1 MANEFN
7 QIRVPMNGGFL
18 IAERNGDTTD
28 YDGITIMFET
38 ADGDLIDVVTAE
50 CKSQF
55 NRTKIDVYT
64 YEDAYD
70 EDVLYDEISSGLLVN
85 EIRRKRQE
93 LFQSL
98 ELYYRVFILKENI
111 DGLLEE

>member
-1 MANEFN
+1 MANEVN

-38 ADGDLIDVVTAE
+38 ADGDIIDVVCAE
-50 CKSQF
+50 CKSEF

-70 EDVLYDEISSGLLVN
+70 EDVTNKYTLDVHDIYKAIGEEENCRIV
-85 EIRRKRQE
+85 
-93 LFQSL
+93 
-98 ELYYRVFILKENI
+98 YAPKE
-111 DGLLEE
+111 E